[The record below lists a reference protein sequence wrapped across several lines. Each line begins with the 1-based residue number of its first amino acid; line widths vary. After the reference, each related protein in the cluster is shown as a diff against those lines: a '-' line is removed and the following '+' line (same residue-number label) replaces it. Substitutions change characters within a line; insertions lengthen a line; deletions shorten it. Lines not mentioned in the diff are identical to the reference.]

1 MCSSSPSPPPAPDY
15 AGAATA
21 TAAGNLEAT
30 RAAAAANRVSQYT
43 PYGSLVY
50 NRNPNAATPDEGWSA
65 TQTLSPEQQQILQRN
80 QNLST
85 GLLGTAET
93 GLGKVNELLANPTID
108 ESRLADMPIQGMSVQ
123 DAIMSRLEPQIGR
136 QREQLSAN
144 LANQGIPIGSEAYT
158 NAMTDQ
164 SQRENDLLTQAA
176 LQGINTGLGARQQ
189 GIQEQAFLQDRPL
202 NVINALRT
210 GNQVGMPQF
219 TSVPQQATT
228 TGPNMLGAAQ
238 AQGQWDQNMYNQGVG
253 SNNAMMS
260 GLFGLGGAA
269 LGAPAGT
276 FTGPTGLFTKLGFS
290 DRRLKSNIR
299 RIGEHPLGIGVYEY
313 DIFGKHDVG
322 VMADEVEQVMPE
334 AVMLHPSGYKMV
346 NYSMLGG
353 GNA

>member
-1 MCSSSPSPPPAPDY
+1 MGKSSPSPPPAPDY

-30 RAAAAANRVSQYT
+30 RAAAAANRVNQYT
-43 PYGSLVY
+43 PYGSMVY
-50 NRNPNAATPDEGWSA
+50 NRDPNAATPDEGWSV

-93 GLGKVNELLANPTID
+93 GLGKVDELLANPTID
-108 ESRLADMPIQGMSVQ
+108 ESRLAEMPISGMSVQ

-144 LANQGIPIGSEAYT
+144 LANQGIPIGSEAYQ

-164 SQRENDLLTQAA
+164 GQQENDLMTQAA

-202 NVINALRT
+202 NVVNALRT
-210 GNQVGMPQF
+210 GSQVTMPQF
-219 TSVPQQATT
+219 TTVPQQATT
-228 TGPNMLGAAQ
+228 TGPNYLGAAQ
-238 AQGQWDQNMYNQGVG
+238 SQGQWDQNLYNQSVG

-260 GLFGLGGAA
+260 GLFSLGGAA
-269 LGAPAGT
+269 LMSPTGT
-276 FTGPTGLFTKLGFS
+276 FAKWS
-290 DRRLKSNIR
+290 DRRLKSNIE
-299 RIGEHPLGIGVYEY
+299 RIGTHPLGIGIYSY
-313 DIFGKHDVG
+313 TIFGDSQIG
-322 VMADEVEQVMPE
+322 VMADEVEMVMPE
-334 AVMLHPSGYKMV
+334 AVIMHPNGFKMV
-346 NYSMLGG
+346 DYAMIGG
-353 GNA
+353 INA